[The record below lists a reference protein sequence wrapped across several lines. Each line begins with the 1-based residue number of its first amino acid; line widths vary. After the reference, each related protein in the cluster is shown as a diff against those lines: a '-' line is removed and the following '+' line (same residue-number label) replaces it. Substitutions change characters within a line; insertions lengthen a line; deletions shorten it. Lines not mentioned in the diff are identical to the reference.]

1 MDLAKISSKHQI
13 TIGKET
19 FLEAGFEEGEVL
31 AMRSTGPGRVEI
43 WSVRA
48 VLREKAGRVTGAAA
62 AHARIREM
70 EDVSVTGA
78 EVHIVA
84 GQASS

>member
-1 MDLAKISSKHQI
+1 MDLVKISSKHQI

-19 FLEAGFEEGEVL
+19 FLETGFEEGEVP

-43 WSVRA
+43 WSGRA
-48 VLREKAGRVTGAAA
+48 VLREKAGRVTGAAK

-70 EDVSVTGA
+70 EA
-78 EVHIVA
+78 EWD
-84 GQASS
+84 

>member
-1 MDLAKISSKHQI
+1 MDLVKISSKHQI

-31 AMRSTGPGRVEI
+31 AMRATGLGRVEI

-48 VLREKAGRVTGAAA
+48 VLREKAGRLSGAAE
-62 AHARIREM
+62 AHARIRAM
-70 EDVSVTGA
+70 EGEWD
-78 EVHIVA
+78 
-84 GQASS
+84 

>member
-1 MDLAKISSKHQI
+1 MDLVKISSKHQI

-31 AMRSTGPGRVEI
+31 AMRSTGLGRVEI

-48 VLREKAGRVTGAAA
+48 VLREKAGRLTGAAD
-62 AHARIREM
+62 AHARM
-70 EDVSVTGA
+70 
-78 EVHIVA
+78 VA
-84 GQASS
+84 TAWLSSALPVEAQRNQ